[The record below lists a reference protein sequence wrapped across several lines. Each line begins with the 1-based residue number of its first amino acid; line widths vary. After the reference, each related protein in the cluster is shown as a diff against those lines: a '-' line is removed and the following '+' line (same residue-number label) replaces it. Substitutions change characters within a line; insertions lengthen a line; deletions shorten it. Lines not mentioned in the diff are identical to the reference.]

1 MLSLGLLFC
10 MGWVLCKV
18 LCFSKIF
25 NIWRSCVYPEDYLYL
40 RYILTI
46 LISPNMKY
54 PYLIILLLL
63 TVSSLRLMGQGRV
76 RFAYDAAGNRVRREL
91 VVGSKKPKGLRT
103 LSTDST
109 QQATS
114 DLNPRDEADRR
125 HLSGRDYVT
134 ETIDRGQVR
143 IYPNPT
149 EGELTIEFL
158 GYRPEQRA
166 VLVVYDLFG
175 RVVVR
180 REVASMTTMLDL
192 SGQSAGLYVL
202 HLIVGKDRSV
212 WKIRKN

>member
-1 MLSLGLLFC
+1 MPSLGLLFC

>member
-1 MLSLGLLFC
+1 
-10 MGWVLCKV
+10 
-18 LCFSKIF
+18 
-25 NIWRSCVYPEDYLYL
+25 
-40 RYILTI
+40 
-46 LISPNMKY
+46 MKY
-54 PYLIILLLL
+54 LYLIILLLS
-63 TVSSLRLMGQGRV
+63 VGSLPLMGQGRV

-109 QQATS
+109 QQTTS
-114 DLNPRDEADRR
+114 ALDPRDEVDRR
-125 HLSGRDYVT
+125 HLRGRDYVT

-175 RVVVR
+175 RVQVSTSYISLWGRIDLRGRSGRTNKPNKYYTTIQLCRPIHYALSSSPGDSSASVLVVC
-180 REVASMTTMLDL
+180 
-192 SGQSAGLYVL
+192 GG
-202 HLIVGKDRSV
+202 
-212 WKIRKN
+212 KIRMHQTPRYKSKAMEIQSSRIRSRPMIMES

>member
-1 MLSLGLLFC
+1 MRNL
-10 MGWVLCKV
+10 
-18 LCFSKIF
+18 
-25 NIWRSCVYPEDYLYL
+25 
-40 RYILTI
+40 
-46 LISPNMKY
+46 
-54 PYLIILLLL
+54 YLIILLLS
-63 TVSSLRLMGQGRV
+63 VSSLRLMGQGRV

-91 VVGSKKPKGLRT
+91 VVGSKKPEGLRT
-103 LSTDST
+103 LSADST
-109 QQATS
+109 QQTTS
-114 DLNPRDEADRR
+114 DLEPRDEADRR
-125 HLSGRDYVT
+125 HLSRDYVT

-180 REVASMTTMLDL
+180 REVASVTTMLDL
-192 SGQSAGLYVL
+192 SAQSAGLYVL
-202 HLIVGKDRSV
+202 YLIVGKDRSA

>member
-114 DLNPRDEADRR
+114 DLEPRDEVDRR

-202 HLIVGKDRSV
+202 HLIVGKDRSA

>member
-25 NIWRSCVYPEDYLYL
+25 NIWRSCVYPEDYLYS

>member
-192 SGQSAGLYVL
+192 
-202 HLIVGKDRSV
+202 
-212 WKIRKN
+212 

>member
-1 MLSLGLLFC
+1 MWSA
-10 MGWVLCKV
+10 
-18 LCFSKIF
+18 
-25 NIWRSCVYPEDYLYL
+25 CVYPEEYLHL

-103 LSTDST
+103 LSADST
-109 QQATS
+109 QQTTS
-114 DLNPRDEADRR
+114 DLDPRDEADRR

-180 REVASMTTMLDL
+180 REVASVTTMLDL
-192 SGQSAGLYVL
+192 SAQSAGLYVL
-202 HLIVGKDRSV
+202 HLIVGKDQSA
-212 WKIRKN
+212 WKIWKN

>member
-1 MLSLGLLFC
+1 MRF
-10 MGWVLCKV
+10 
-18 LCFSKIF
+18 
-25 NIWRSCVYPEDYLYL
+25 Y
-40 RYILTI
+40 
-46 LISPNMKY
+46 MKY
-54 PYLIILLLL
+54 LYLIILLLS
-63 TVSSLRLMGQGRV
+63 VGSLPLMGQGRV

-109 QQATS
+109 QQTTS
-114 DLNPRDEADRR
+114 DLEPKDEADRR

-180 REVASMTTMLDL
+180 RVVASMTTMLDL

-202 HLIVGKDRSV
+202 HLIVGKDRSA

>member
-1 MLSLGLLFC
+1 
-10 MGWVLCKV
+10 
-18 LCFSKIF
+18 
-25 NIWRSCVYPEDYLYL
+25 
-40 RYILTI
+40 
-46 LISPNMKY
+46 MKY
-54 PYLIILLLL
+54 LYLIILLLS
-63 TVSSLRLMGQGRV
+63 VGSLPLMGQGRV

-103 LSTDST
+103 LSADST
-109 QQATS
+109 QQTAS
-114 DLNPRDEADRR
+114 DLDPRDEADRR
-125 HLSGRDYVT
+125 HPRGRDYVT

-180 REVASMTTMLDL
+180 REVASVTTMLDL
-192 SGQSAGLYVL
+192 SAQSAGLYVL
-202 HLIVGKDRSV
+202 HLIVGKDRSA

>member
-1 MLSLGLLFC
+1 
-10 MGWVLCKV
+10 
-18 LCFSKIF
+18 
-25 NIWRSCVYPEDYLYL
+25 
-40 RYILTI
+40 
-46 LISPNMKY
+46 MKY
-54 PYLIILLLL
+54 LYLIILLLL
-63 TVSSLRLMGQGRV
+63 AVSSLRLMGQGRV

-109 QQATS
+109 QQTTS
-114 DLNPRDEADRR
+114 ALEPKDEADRR
-125 HLSGRDYVT
+125 YLSGRDYVT

-202 HLIVGKDRSV
+202 HLIVGKDRSA

>member
-1 MLSLGLLFC
+1 
-10 MGWVLCKV
+10 
-18 LCFSKIF
+18 
-25 NIWRSCVYPEDYLYL
+25 
-40 RYILTI
+40 
-46 LISPNMKY
+46 MKY

-63 TVSSLRLMGQGRV
+63 TVSSLRLMGQQGRV

-109 QQATS
+109 QQTTS
-114 DLNPRDEADRR
+114 DLEPKDEADRR

-202 HLIVGKDRSV
+202 HLIVGKDRSA